1 MECQTHSFLNLREI
15 IVKKRGDP
23 MSVAS
28 RLSEVL
34 KSSEEISFDNSSKF
48 ILVSDCHRG
57 DNSWADDFAPNQNIF
72 FHALNSYFDRGF
84 TYIEIGDGEELWEN
98 RYFEDI
104 RRAHSHIYWKLSQFY
119 EKGRL
124 YLIWGN
130 HNREWKDPRNVKRY
144 LSRYKHER
152 RRRPGTKAISAP
164 LFDGIRVHEGL
175 VLHHMPTNR
184 RIFLTH
190 GHQGDLLNDE
200 WWWVGRFIVR
210 GLWKVLQIVGV
221 KDPTSPA
228 KNFKK
233 RVKLEEQMVEWL
245 ERNRGTLD
253 VLIVGHTHRP
263 YLPGEKEA
271 PYCNTGSCV
280 HPRSITGIEI
290 ENGQVRLIKWF
301 IDVNP
306 GAGGILF
313 VNREILEGPRRLED
327 FV

>member
-1 MECQTHSFLNLREI
+1 
-15 IVKKRGDP
+15 

-28 RLSEVL
+28 RLSEVF

-72 FHALNSYFDRGF
+72 FHALSFYFDRGF

-98 RYFEDI
+98 RHFEEI
-104 RRAHSHIYWKLSQFY
+104 RNAHSHIYWKLGQFY
-119 EKGRL
+119 EKERL

-130 HNREWKDPRNVKRY
+130 HNRKWKDPRNVKRY
-144 LSRYKHER
+144 LSRYEEER
-152 RRRPGTKAISAP
+152 ERKPGMKKVSKP
-164 LFDGIRVHEGL
+164 LFDGISVREGL
-175 VLHHMPTNR
+175 ILRHSPTNKK
-184 RIFLTH
+184 IFLAH

-210 GLWKVLQIVGV
+210 GIWKALQIVGV

-233 RVKLEEQMVEWL
+233 RVKLEEQIVEWL
-245 ERNRGTLD
+245 KGNRERLD

-263 YLPGEKEA
+263 YLPEVKGT

-280 HPRSITGIEI
+280 HPRCITGIEI
-290 ENGQVRLIKWF
+290 ENGEIQLIEWL

-306 GAGGILF
+306 AAGGTLF
-313 VNREILEGPRRLED
+313 ANRKILEGPRRLED
-327 FV
+327 FL